1 MPSRHSTHVRTA
13 GPSSSCCLL
22 GGCHAGS
29 GRAPR
34 RAGLTIVEIIAVVGI
49 IAVLV
54 AILVPAL
61 SSARGNAAWATS
73 QSNLRQA
80 WTLIQGYVS
89 DNRETL
95 VPSQFDYSG
104 ARVRGKV
111 RAPGPG
117 PDDFPPIGLPNRGTW
132 ADIVWTAA
140 GLGPLV
146 LAAPI
151 EEGSTY
157 DYRADSPDRLAYALG
172 GGDIKNVLRSAV
184 PMKRPFGLELG
195 QTSGL
200 EATPFGQGAG
210 ELELNQPGYFAMND
224 FFDSRAG
231 RWWTPT
237 QIRLPSESVYVVDS
251 RAGETIAP
259 TADPWR
265 GNDLARCQVDF
276 RYPGSTCIMLFVD
289 GHVDTQAKWKTIEE
303 LQGPFFTDNPPANAD
318 FGRNLRISN
327 LDRSDNPQ

>member
-1 MPSRHSTHVRTA
+1 MIDQQTVGVGWRGAASSR
-13 GPSSSCCLL
+13 C
-22 GGCHAGS
+22 
-29 GRAPR
+29 R

-61 SSARGNAAWATS
+61 SAARGNAAWATS
-73 QSNLRQA
+73 QSNLRQT
-80 WTLIQGYVS
+80 WTLIQAYVT

-95 VPSQFDYSG
+95 VPSQFDYSN
-104 ARVRGKV
+104 ARVKGKV
-111 RAPGPG
+111 RAVGPG
-117 PDDFPPIGLPNRGTW
+117 LEDFPPIGLPNRGSW
-132 ADIVWTAA
+132 ADILWTTA
-140 GLGPLV
+140 GFGPLQ
-146 LAAPI
+146 LTAPL

-157 DYRADSPDRLAYALG
+157 DYGADSPDRFAYALG
-172 GGDIKNVLRSAV
+172 GGDVKNVLRSAV
-184 PMKRPFGLELG
+184 PMKRPYGMELP
-195 QTSGL
+195 QDTSGL

-210 ELELNQPGYFAMND
+210 EVELNQPGYFAMND
-224 FFDSRAG
+224 FFDSRSG

-237 QIRLPSESVYVVDS
+237 QIRLPAESVYIVDS

-265 GNDLARCQVDF
+265 GNDITRCQVDF

-289 GHVDTQAKWKTIEE
+289 GHVDTQAKWKTLEE
-303 LQGPFFTDNPPANAD
+303 LQGPFFEGNPPPGTN

-327 LDRSDNPQ
+327 LDRSDNPQPAP

>member
-1 MPSRHSTHVRTA
+1 MARCPSDHARCASRHGTA
-13 GPSSSCCLL
+13 
-22 GGCHAGS
+22 A
-29 GRAPR
+29 RPR

-61 SSARGNAAWATS
+61 AAARGNAAWATS
-73 QSNLRQA
+73 QSNLRQV
-80 WTLIQGYVS
+80 WTLAQGYIT

-95 VPSQFDYSG
+95 LPSQFDYSA
-104 ARVRGKV
+104 ARVKGSV
-111 RAPGPG
+111 RSVGPG

-132 ADIVWTAA
+132 ADILWTAA
-140 GLGPLV
+140 GLGPVKLSS
-146 LAAPI
+146 PI

-157 DYRADSPDRLAYALG
+157 DYRHDSPDRFAYSFS
-172 GGDIKNVLRSAV
+172 GGDLDSVLRSAV
-184 PMKRPFGLELG
+184 PMKRPFGLELAEG
-195 QTSGL
+195 TSGL
-200 EATPFGQGAG
+200 EATPYGIGPG

-224 FFDSRAG
+224 FFDARPGTG

-237 QIRLPSESVYVVDS
+237 QIRQPAESVYIVDS

-259 TADPWR
+259 VADAWK
-265 GNDLARCQVDF
+265 GSDQTKCQVDF

-303 LQGPFFTDNPPANAD
+303 LQGPFFTGNPPSGAS

-327 LDRSDNPQ
+327 LDKTDNPGP

>member
-1 MPSRHSTHVRTA
+1 VA
-13 GPSSSCCLL
+13 GL
-22 GGCHAGS
+22 
-29 GRAPR
+29 R
-34 RAGLTIVEIIAVVGI
+34 RAAASRGPQRWGLTIVEIIAVVGI

-61 SSARGNAAWATS
+61 SAARGNAAWATS
-73 QSNLRQA
+73 QSNLRQT
-80 WTLIQGYVS
+80 WTLIQAYIS
-89 DNRETL
+89 DNRESL

-104 ARVRGKV
+104 ARVKGPV

-117 PDDFPPIGLPNRGTW
+117 PDDFPPVGLPNRGSW
-132 ADIVWTAA
+132 ADIVWTTS
-140 GLGPLV
+140 GLGPLK
-146 LAAPI
+146 LPTPI

-157 DYRADSPDRLAYALG
+157 DYRADSPDRFAYGVG
-172 GGDIKNVLRSAV
+172 GAGDVKNVLRSAV
-184 PMKRPFGLELG
+184 PMKRPFGMDLPPN
-195 QTSGL
+195 TSGL

-210 ELELNQPGYFAMND
+210 EIELNQPGYFAMND

-237 QIRLPSESVYVVDS
+237 QIRLPAESVYIVDS

-259 TADPWR
+259 VADAWR
-265 GNDLARCQVDF
+265 GNDVTKCQVDF

-289 GHVDTQAKWKTIEE
+289 GHVDTQAKWKTLEE
-303 LQGPFFTDNPPANAD
+303 LQGPFFTGNPPSGAN

-327 LDRSDNPQ
+327 LDRSDNPQPTP

>member
-1 MPSRHSTHVRTA
+1 MRNHPTTDARTGGVRQRH
-13 GPSSSCCLL
+13 
-22 GGCHAGS
+22 
-29 GRAPR
+29 APR

-61 SSARGNAAWATS
+61 SAARGNAAWATS

-80 WTLIQGYVS
+80 WTLIQGYIS

-104 ARVRGKV
+104 ARIKGSV

-117 PDDFPPIGLPNRGTW
+117 PDDFPPVGLPHRGSW
-132 ADIVWTAA
+132 ADIVWTSAN
-140 GLGPLV
+140 LGPLK
-146 LAAPI
+146 LPTPI

-157 DYRADSPDRLAYALG
+157 DYRADSPDRFAYGVG
-172 GGDIKNVLRSAV
+172 GAGDVKNVLRSAV
-184 PMKRPFGLELG
+184 PMKRPFGMDLPPN
-195 QTSGL
+195 TSGL

-210 ELELNQPGYFAMND
+210 EIELNQPGYFAMND
-224 FFDSRAG
+224 FFDSRGG

-265 GNDLARCQVDF
+265 GNDNTRCQVDF

-303 LQGPFFTDNPPANAD
+303 LQGPFFTGNPPTGAN

-327 LDRSDNPQ
+327 LDKSDNPAPTP